1 MKPLVNSNVRIQ
13 FLIVGNRN
21 SVNFNMAV
29 NTYECCLDFSRT
41 IRAFYM
47 FYVLMF
53 LCYLSINVVRKHKCV
68 IHFNFII
75 FIIFDSIQS
84 KVVFEGMVLIQNGF
98 SFNLRLSSNGV

>member
-1 MKPLVNSNVRIQ
+1 
-13 FLIVGNRN
+13 
-21 SVNFNMAV
+21 
-29 NTYECCLDFSRT
+29 
-41 IRAFYM
+41 M

-68 IHFNFII
+68 IHFN